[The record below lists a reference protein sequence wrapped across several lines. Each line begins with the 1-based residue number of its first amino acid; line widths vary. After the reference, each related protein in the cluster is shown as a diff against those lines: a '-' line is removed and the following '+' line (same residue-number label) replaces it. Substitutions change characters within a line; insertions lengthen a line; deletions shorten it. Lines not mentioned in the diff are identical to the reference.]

1 MRGSSTQTP
10 GRPADGERR
19 PSALPFA
26 KAFALRADKNLMERR
41 DDPRLPTELS
51 GSVTRLGGPE
61 ERLSIWI
68 EDVSEGGIRFVA
80 TEALECGSF
89 LVINVEESTLFGQV
103 RYCQGGNSSYTVG
116 VLVERML
123 MGGSNL
129 SMLLE
134 NLLTAA

>member
-1 MRGSSTQTP
+1 
-10 GRPADGERR
+10 
-19 PSALPFA
+19 
-26 KAFALRADKNLMERR
+26 MERR

-51 GSVTRLGGPE
+51 GSVTRLGRAKDRGPE

-123 MGGSNL
+123 MGGTNL

-134 NLLTAA
+134 NLLTAAY

>member
-1 MRGSSTQTP
+1 MPAPRG
-10 GRPADGERR
+10 
-19 PSALPFA
+19 A
-26 KAFALRADKNLMERR
+26 KGWGLSVDKSFMERR
-41 DDPRLPTELS
+41 DDPRLPTELA
-51 GSVTRLGGPE
+51 GSVTRLGGAA

-68 EDVSEGGIRFVA
+68 EDVSEGGIRFIA

-123 MGGSNL
+123 MGGSSL

-134 NLLTAA
+134 NLLTAAY